1 MGKPKKFS
9 RGAVS
14 KGINQGE
21 HDAQRESG
29 SAAAAKRRGQRDRG
43 SGAEGLSSSSS
54 AAPGTKRQA
63 ALGYLH
69 LGLRRHAAA

>member
-29 SAAAAKRRGQRDRG
+29 SAAAAKRRGQGDRG
-43 SGAEGLSSSSS
+43 SGVEVMSSFSTY
-54 AAPGTKRQA
+54 AKETG
-63 ALGYLH
+63 
-69 LGLRRHAAA
+69 